1 MKEFHCKVVSCDKT
15 FYDGPCL
22 SVVIPGFDGEL
33 GFLADHAPCVAAL
46 TDGTIRIKTPEEKT
60 VFGVCSTGMLR
71 FRNNTATIL
80 VDTIERPE
88 DIDVVRAREAK
99 ERAEEDM
106 REAQSL
112 ADFKASQ
119 AALARALHRLSAH
132 GKYVDHEF

>member
-1 MKEFHCKVVSCDKT
+1 MKEFHCQVVSCDKV
-15 FYDGPCL
+15 FFDGPCV

-33 GFLADHAPCVAAL
+33 AFLANHAPCVAAL
-46 TDGTIRIKTPEEKT
+46 TDGTIRIRTPEDKT
-60 VFGVCSTGMLR
+60 VLGVCSTGMLR
-71 FRNNTATIL
+71 FRKNTAIIL
-80 VDTIERPE
+80 VDTVERPE

-112 ADFKASQ
+112 VEYKASQ

-132 GKYVDHEF
+132 GKYVDRDL